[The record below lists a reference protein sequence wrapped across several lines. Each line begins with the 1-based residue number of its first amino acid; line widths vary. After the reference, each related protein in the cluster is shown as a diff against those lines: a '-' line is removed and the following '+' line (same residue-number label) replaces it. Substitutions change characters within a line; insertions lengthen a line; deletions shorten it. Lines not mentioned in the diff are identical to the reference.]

1 MKKYNLTQ
9 KLIAPLTAFSFYACT
24 GNVPET
30 GVGAGG
36 NSGEG
41 GTALPCIEN
50 NPGRDLQDAATE
62 HYDVPGE
69 NCEQASEAIFDSK
82 NGAGFWNEDDKKR
95 YAAETECNYGINSF
109 EIKLDGPIYNEKK
122 ECCYTASVEGSPGHW
137 AAKVKMPR
145 WNGCDYC
152 WDMFLDALAT
162 HEQGHVD
169 ACKEIGEKLVAD
181 VAQASAT
188 LCNIDCTVAM
198 NGAADALN
206 AKLDDILAK
215 ASQEYNES
223 STAYDTETEHG
234 ATQGATLDPNCK
246 Q

>member
-1 MKKYNLTQ
+1 
-9 KLIAPLTAFSFYACT
+9 
-24 GNVPET
+24 
-30 GVGAGG
+30 
-36 NSGEG
+36 
-41 GTALPCIEN
+41 
-50 NPGRDLQDAATE
+50 
-62 HYDVPGE
+62 
-69 NCEQASEAIFDSK
+69 
-82 NGAGFWNEDDKKR
+82 
-95 YAAETECNYGINSF
+95 
-109 EIKLDGPIYNEKK
+109 
-122 ECCYTASVEGSPGHW
+122 
-137 AAKVKMPR
+137 MPR

-246 Q
+246 